1 MSQALR
7 LLSLSS
13 LLLAVGTACG
23 GSAPPPAEVPPI
35 EAPPPAPEPTPPAEP
50 APTPEAAPETPP
62 TDTGATRPALTA
74 EQCTAQQGTAV
85 GDIGDGAIHRPDYM
99 CPSGKAPLGNISAAP
114 GGPVAVE
121 GEVCCPK

>member
-1 MSQALR
+1 
-7 LLSLSS
+7 
-13 LLLAVGTACG
+13 V
-23 GSAPPPAEVPPI
+23 
-35 EAPPPAPEPTPPAEP
+35 AEP
-50 APTPEAAPETPP
+50 APTTEAAPETPP
-62 TDTGATRPALTA
+62 ADASTGATRPALTA

-99 CPSGKAPLGNISAAP
+99 CASGKAPLGNISAAP

>member
-1 MSQALR
+1 M
-7 LLSLSS
+7 
-13 LLLAVGTACG
+13 T
-23 GSAPPPAEVPPI
+23 
-35 EAPPPAPEPTPPAEP
+35 APEPTA
-50 APTPEAAPETPP
+50 EAAPETPP
-62 TDTGATRPALTA
+62 SDAGAGTGATRPALTA